1 MLSTTATA
9 AKREKGQTCKSKHLH
24 MNAQDRYIRKGVRKG
39 RTLPPFLPAESAVPF
54 LAPPRAAAWSTRCDD
69 KFGLKVMR
77 AKLKREEEEAEE
89 EEEED
94 SARPRL
100 LGGVQSPIS
109 GRTPASRDK
118 QANRENG

>member
-24 MNAQDRYIRKGVRKG
+24 MNAQDRYI
-39 RTLPPFLPAESAVPF
+39 P
-54 LAPPRAAAWSTRCDD
+54 PPRAAAWSTRCDD

-77 AKLKREEEEAEE
+77 AKLKREEEEEEEEEEAEE

-109 GRTPASRDK
+109 GRTPASRGSTSKSQKTAD
-118 QANRENG
+118 